1 MSDDPLDLMAFALR
15 EDDPPPLGHRASRAL
30 VERAARE
37 AERHKRARFSRIQ
50 TIALAFAAAA
60 VVTLAFL
67 VGRNSVSESA
77 KVAVVDDGRVST
89 LRFETGDEI
98 AFLSGAVFDAGTPG
112 RAHRMFALERGDVL
126 FDVASVDRGGS
137 FEVRTPDAAI
147 RVHGTVFV
155 VSVHEDGTLL
165 HVIEGE
171 VAFAQAGRTRFVA
184 GGERAGALDRS
195 APVVLLDLG
204 RDAAERRLR
213 EEAPAVAEITSTD
226 PGAAPRVAVAIE
238 EPVRRAPRPVLRVST
253 ARRWLEAGR
262 ADRALRAAELAV
274 ATDPDDGD
282 WRMLRADALRAL
294 GSSDAARAYEEA
306 ARHLP
311 WSQAAQ
317 AGYLA
322 AHLRRAEL
330 GDRAGALEAIERT
343 AADAMGSPLEEPALV
358 LRTRIL
364 AEERRFDEA
373 RMTADRYLARYPEG
387 GAAAWMREL
396 VARVDAQRPTT

>member
-1 MSDDPLDLMAFALR
+1 MNDDPLDLMAFALR
-15 EDDPPPLGHRASRAL
+15 EDDPPPLGQRASRAL

-37 AERHKRARFSRIQ
+37 AERSKRVRFSRIQ

-60 VVTLAFL
+60 VVALAFL
-67 VGRNSVSESA
+67 VGRNSVSEDA
-77 KVAVVDDGRVST
+77 KVAVTDDGHVST

-98 AFLSGAVFDAGTPG
+98 AFLSGAVFDAGAPG
-112 RAHRMFALERGDVL
+112 RANRMFALDRGDVL
-126 FDVASVDRGGS
+126 FDVAPLEGGRS

-171 VAFAQAGRTRFVA
+171 VSFAQAGRTRFVS
-184 GGERAGALDRS
+184 GGERAGALDRG
-195 APVVLLDLG
+195 APIALLSLG

-213 EEAPAVAEITSTD
+213 REAPAVAEVTSQE
-226 PGAAPRVAVAIE
+226 PGAAPRVAVAME
-238 EPVRRAPRPVLRVST
+238 EPVRRAPRPVLRVAT

-262 ADRALRAAELAV
+262 AERALRAAELMV

-294 GSSDAARAYEEA
+294 GSADAARAYEDA
-306 ARHLP
+306 AAHLP

-317 AGYLA
+317 AGYVA
-322 AHLRRAEL
+322 AHLRRTEL
-330 GDRAGALEAIERT
+330 GDATGALEAIERT

-373 RMTADRYLARYPEG
+373 RLTADRYLARYPEG
-387 GAAAWMREL
+387 SAAPWMREL
-396 VARVDAQRPTT
+396 VARVNAHSPTT